1 MTKTEAIQ
9 KAIDAMSRAEVENYA
24 YILGRMCENRRVHI
38 LQAKDE
44 LKRRALGESR
54 MSDTR

>member
-24 YILGRMCENRRVHI
+24 YILGRMCENSGVHI
-38 LQAKDE
+38 LQAKDGF
-44 LKRRALGESR
+44 KRRALNESR